1 MRYFNV
7 LLLSLMYVSFNFSLN
22 AQDNS
27 YILRAF
33 IDDLDGYLETFED
46 IAIIFKSNNDTLNN
60 QSVVYSINLI

>member
-7 LLLSLMYVSFNFSLN
+7 LLFLLMYVSFNFSLN

-46 IAIIFKSNNDTLNN
+46 IAIVFKSNNNTLNY